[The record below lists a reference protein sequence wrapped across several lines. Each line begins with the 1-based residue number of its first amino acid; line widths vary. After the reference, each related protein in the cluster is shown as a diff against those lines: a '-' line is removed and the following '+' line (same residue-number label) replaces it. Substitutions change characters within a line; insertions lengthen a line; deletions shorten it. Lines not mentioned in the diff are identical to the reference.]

1 LTEGLTGQSL
11 AGYGEAMADS
21 TITIRGEGSIP
32 ISDLRRVSGRTWNI
46 VYEKS
51 YSSGFIPEGF

>member
-11 AGYGEAMADS
+11 AGYGEAAVGS
-21 TITIRGEGSIP
+21 TITIKGKGSIP
-32 ISDLRRVSGRTWNI
+32 ISDLRRVSGRRWKI

>member
-32 ISDLRRVSGRTWNI
+32 VCDLKRVFNRAWEIS
-46 VYEKS
+46 YEKS
-51 YSSGFIPEGF
+51 YSSGFIPEGY